1 MADSAGG
8 VSDQPARR
16 PMGREA
22 PASLGGR
29 LRQVG
34 PGLVVAAT
42 GVGAGDMVSSLS
54 AGTAYGTTLIWAIVI
69 GALLKYVLTEGIG
82 RWYMATGETILEG
95 WHSLGRWASTYF
107 VVYLFLVTLV
117 FGAAVTSASA
127 LATTAMFPDVMP
139 LWTWAALHGVFGFV
153 VVAVGRYALFE
164 RIMEVFVA
172 LMFVTVV
179 GLAVLLAPDV
189 GELVSGTVVPALP
202 EGSLLYAI
210 AVIGGVGGTF
220 TLASYTYWVRERGWR
235 RPSWIPTMRA
245 DLGAGYFAT
254 GLFMVAMLVVG
265 AELLFASGESIG
277 EEAGLVALSDP
288 IEQRFGAVASWLF
301 LLGFWSA
308 TTSSILGAWNGGAYL
323 FADFMRTLR
332 RVPDER
338 SEEFREE
345 RVLQGLRGL
354 DHLPSDAP
362 ARLRRA
368 RHAGDR
374 LRRSRGA
381 VHAVPGRHAAVA
393 AELQACGRR
402 VPQRDR
408 GQRPAGHLGV
418 VVHRR
423 RGAGGRG
430 HPVTDQPTVRAV
442 D

>member
-1 MADSAGG
+1 MADTAGG

-16 PMGREA
+16 PEEGREA
-22 PASLGGR
+22 PATLGSR

-42 GVGAGDMVSSLS
+42 GVGAGDMVTSLS
-54 AGTAYGTTLIWAIVI
+54 AGTAYGTTLVWAIVI

-95 WHSLGRWASTYF
+95 WHSLGRWASAYF
-107 VVYLFLVTLV
+107 VIYLFLVTLV

-139 LWTWAALHGVFGFV
+139 LWIWAVLHGVFGFV
-153 VVAVGRYALFE
+153 VVAVGRYRLFE
-164 RIMEVFVA
+164 RIMELFVA

-179 GLAVLLAPDV
+179 GLAALLAPDV
-189 GELVSGTVVPALP
+189 GELVSGTVIPALP
-202 EGSLLYAI
+202 DGSLLYAI

-245 DLGAGYFAT
+245 DLGAGYFVT

-323 FADFMRTLR
+323 FADFVRTLR

-338 SEEFREE
+338 SGEYLSNKSWFFRGFLIWITFPPMLLLTFDE
-345 RVLQGLRGL
+345 
-354 DHLPSDAP
+354 
-362 ARLRRA
+362 
-368 RHAGDR
+368 
-374 LRRSRGA
+374 
-381 VHAVPGRHAAVA
+381 
-393 AELQACGRR
+393 
-402 VPQRDR
+402 
-408 GQRPAGHLGV
+408 
-418 VVHRR
+418 
-423 RGAGGRG
+423 
-430 HPVTDQPTVRAV
+430 PVTLVIVYAALGALFMPFLAVTLLWLLNSGRVADEYRNGTVPNV
-442 D
+442 LLGISVLLFIVVGVQEVVGTL